1 MGEVPPLPAYE
12 VLPFAPGEGPFRV
25 KGIAYRGHC
34 EYVERFLAGGLGAQQ
49 AAIVDERLRGF
60 LGQTFLASSWYDV
73 YPLVAAGSA
82 CARVAGRTL
91 PDFLRAR
98 ARFQAEQDLQ
108 GVYRAALTVASP
120 ALLAEKLPPMFQRY
134 FDFGHAVVHEIAPN
148 AREAHVEII
157 PVDRGISVRAL
168 PGFEAWVAPA
178 GRAAEERHSVADRG
192 RIVPPNGWMVFFED
206 PALPQRVAVLGR
218 PA

>member
-148 AREAHVEII
+148 AREAHVEGVPATLAPWLGPILQTFSLTALEYNGT
-157 PVDRGISVRAL
+157 RRAVAKLL
-168 PGFEAWVAPA
+168 PF
-178 GRAAEERHSVADRG
+178 RATGTAHGLEIGVMRLAMSW
-192 RIVPPNGWMVFFED
+192 P
-206 PALPQRVAVLGR
+206 
-218 PA
+218 